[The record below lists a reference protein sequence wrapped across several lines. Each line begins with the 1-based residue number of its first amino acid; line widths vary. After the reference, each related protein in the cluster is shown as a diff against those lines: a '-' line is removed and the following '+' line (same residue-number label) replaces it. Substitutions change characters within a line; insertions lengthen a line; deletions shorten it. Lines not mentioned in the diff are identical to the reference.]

1 MTESSTQSRWP
12 FREFRAVRSERE
24 SAGEWTSEGGPNR
37 KPSRGRRESHPLSIG
52 ARMMV
57 RVSERTYKRQFGWY
71 RRSISFCPM
80 SGAKAVFYFRL
91 APAQPKRSSAT
102 QTFYIF
108 GGTQNEE
115 QHDEEAPDHDSCLC
129 HDPVSGRLRQQGR
142 IPRRQL
148 CRPEH
153 RRAHRNRCQD
163 LQDCRHQAAG
173 PRLSGR
179 DCQRRHRGAGSDLR
193 R

>member
-1 MTESSTQSRWP
+1 MWERTEISADVRLLLETLSNFREGVDIPNLRAYNTAQQGNHSKPMTESSTQSRWP

-24 SAGEWTSEGGPNR
+24 SAGEWTSEGGPNG
-37 KPSRGRRESHPLSIG
+37 KPSRDRRESHPLSIG

-115 QHDEEAPDHDSCLC
+115 
-129 HDPVSGRLRQQGR
+129 
-142 IPRRQL
+142 RR
-148 CRPEH
+148 PTI
-153 RRAHRNRCQD
+153 
-163 LQDCRHQAAG
+163 
-173 PRLSGR
+173 
-179 DCQRRHRGAGSDLR
+179 
-193 R
+193 

>member
-1 MTESSTQSRWP
+1 M
-12 FREFRAVRSERE
+12 RSEQE
-24 SAGEWTSEGGPNR
+24 SAGEWTSEGGPNG

-57 RVSERTYKRQFGWY
+57 RVSERTCKRQFGWY

-91 APAQPKRSSAT
+91 APAQPKRSSAA

-153 RRAHRNRCQD
+153 RRPPKPM
-163 LQDCRHQAAG
+163 
-173 PRLSGR
+173 PRPTRSPSSSSWTTPLWTRSPTP
-179 DCQRRHRGAGSDLR
+179 SLR
-193 R
+193 SWIRSPPIRM